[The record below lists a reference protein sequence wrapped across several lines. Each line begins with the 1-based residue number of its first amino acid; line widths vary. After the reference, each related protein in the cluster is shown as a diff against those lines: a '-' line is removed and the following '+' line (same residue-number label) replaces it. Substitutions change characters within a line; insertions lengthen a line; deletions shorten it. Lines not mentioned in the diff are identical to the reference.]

1 MGTWEGRTK
10 PNQTPNL
17 TNEQKINMSYRE
29 SIIDLY
35 KNVILNFHFLQIQ
48 SWSDKTENHF
58 TLTRATVDMVQ
69 GTT

>member
-1 MGTWEGRTK
+1 
-10 PNQTPNL
+10 
-17 TNEQKINMSYRE
+17 MSYRE

-58 TLTRATVDMVQ
+58 TLTGATVDKVQ